1 MKNLYDDINTLLNDI
16 KSDIEDVLMDEVL
29 DTVKEIVLKH
39 IEDDVYSV
47 YKPSVYK
54 RRGNSGGLSD
64 PDNIVGT
71 IEGDMQLVVESITP
85 FNEEYGGRNS
95 GIGLAEM
102 VNEGG
107 NSEHDY
113 DYGFRSIEAPYS
125 KPRPF
130 LDNTIEEIENTN
142 SVENTLANGLRKRKY
157 DVI

>member
-16 KSDIEDVLMDEVL
+16 KSDIEYVLMDEVL

-71 IEGDMQLVVESITP
+71 VKNMELEVENIAS
-85 FNEEYGGRNS
+85 FNEDYGSSNKGNE
-95 GIGLAEM
+95 LAEL
-102 VNEGG
+102 VNDGDRVGG
-107 NSEHDY
+107 YMY
-113 DYGFRSIEAPYS
+113 DYPGSFNQ
-125 KPRPF
+125 PRPF
-130 LDNTIEEIENTN
+130 IDNTIEEIENTN
-142 SVENTLANGLRKRKY
+142 LVEDALSKGLKKRNY
-157 DVI
+157 DVF

>member
-16 KSDIEDVLMDEVL
+16 KSDIEYVLMDEVL

-71 IEGDMQLVVESITP
+71 VKNMELEVENIAS
-85 FNEEYGGRNS
+85 FNEDYGSSNKGNE
-95 GIGLAEM
+95 LAEL
-102 VNEGG
+102 VNDGDRVGG
-107 NSEHDY
+107 YMY
-113 DYGFRSIEAPYS
+113 DYPGSFNQ
-125 KPRPF
+125 PRPF
-130 LDNTIEEIENTN
+130 IDNTIEEIENTN
-142 SVENTLANGLRKRKY
+142 LVEDALSKGLKKRNY
-157 DVI
+157 DIF

>member
-29 DTVKEIVLKH
+29 DTIKEIELKH

-64 PDNIVGT
+64 PDNIVGSVKNM
-71 IEGDMQLVVESITP
+71 ELDVENIAS
-85 FNEEYGGRNS
+85 FNQDYGSSNKGN
-95 GIGLAEM
+95 GLAEL
-102 VNEGG
+102 VNNGDRVSG
-107 NSEHDY
+107 YMY
-113 DYGFRSIEAPYS
+113 DYPGSFNQ
-125 KPRPF
+125 PRPF

-142 SVENTLANGLRKRKY
+142 LVEDALSKGLKKRNY
-157 DVI
+157 DVF

>member
-1 MKNLYDDINTLLNDI
+1 MKSVYDDEKQLLKDLR
-16 KSDIEDVLMDEVL
+16 SDIENVLMDEVL
-29 DTVKEIVLKH
+29 DKVREIEIEH
-39 IEDDVYSV
+39 IEEDVYSV
-47 YKPSVYK
+47 YQPSIY
-54 RRGNSGGLSD
+54 RRRKKNGGLSD
-64 PDNIVGT
+64 PENIIGT
-71 IEGDMQLVVESITP
+71 IEGDMQLVVENITP
-85 FNEEYGGRNS
+85 FNEEYGGNS

-157 DVI
+157 HVI

>member
-29 DTVKEIVLKH
+29 DTAKEIVLKH

-71 IEGDMQLVVESITP
+71 VKNMELEIENIAS
-85 FNEEYGGRNS
+85 FNEDYGSSNKGNE
-95 GIGLAEM
+95 LAEL
-102 VNEGG
+102 VNDGDRVG
-107 NSEHDY
+107 RYMY
-113 DYGFRSIEAPYS
+113 DYPGSFNQ
-125 KPRPF
+125 PRPF
-130 LDNTIEEIENTN
+130 IDNTIEEIENTN
-142 SVENTLANGLRKRKY
+142 LVEDALSKGLKKRNY
-157 DVI
+157 DVF